1 MVARPQTKAPASSPA
16 RYPTL
21 EWAHRSALSALLRAD
36 RKAFTKSLPND
47 LLQVGVLIMR
57 RYPGV
62 RADLRLA
69 VARHPG

>member
-1 MVARPQTKAPASSPA
+1 
-16 RYPTL
+16 
-21 EWAHRSALSALLRAD
+21 LSALLRAD